1 VAQAAREDAAWQRE
15 LGEYRTVLT
24 QALDPQLAKVVL
36 SAHTRAQAADD
47 TAQRSASE
55 ASLEALIQTL
65 QKIDTPTAQ
74 LLQQDAWG
82 QLVAWFL
89 LEGRYLEGL
98 ARAEAGIEA
107 NPRPSILLA
116 NLLLLRA
123 RAFELLERYDDVGEA
138 YFQVMQ
144 VNRQLMGRSLG
155 E

>member
-1 VAQAAREDAAWQRE
+1 VAQAAQEDAAWQRE

-24 QALDPQLAKVVL
+24 QTLDPQLAKTVL
-36 SAHTRAQAADD
+36 GVHSWKRTPDD

-74 LLQQDAWG
+74 LLRQDAWC
-82 QLVAWFL
+82 QIVAWFL
-89 LEGRYLEGL
+89 HEGRYLEGL
-98 ARAEAGIEA
+98 ARAENAIEA
-107 NPRPSILLA
+107 NPRPSIFLA

-123 RAFELLERYDDVGEA
+123 RAFELLERYDEVGEA
-138 YFQVMQ
+138 YYEALQI
-144 VNRQLMGRSLG
+144 NRQLMERSLG